1 MEHHGCVEVSAP
13 LPLRAAAAVAV
24 IVSLTLVCI
33 IVVVAA
39 AVIGTVIL
47 VCIIVVVAAA
57 VIGTVILVCIIVVV
71 ADAADE
77 SGVRPVT
84 SVYRIRLGTVA
95 GKTVLPADL
104 NGPVGVPASDQVGEP
119 LGRVVVALLVAVDAW
134 RRQREVQEVRGEL
147 RPGCRAGGA

>member
-1 MEHHGCVEVSAP
+1 MEHHGCVEVSAT

-57 VIGTVILVCIIVVV
+57 VAVIGTVILVCIIVVV
-71 ADAADE
+71 ADMLISRVSAQD
-77 SGVRPVT
+77 
-84 SVYRIRLGTVA
+84 SVYRIRLGTVD

-104 NGPVGVPASDQVGEP
+104 DGPVNVSASVQVGNP
-119 LGRVVVALLVAVDAW
+119 LGRV
-134 RRQREVQEVRGEL
+134 RCRSSGRG
-147 RPGCRAGGA
+147 